1 VNNKTIAIHQ
11 PNFIPWLGYFF
22 KVAQSDIFVLY
33 DTAQFSKG
41 SFTKRVRVH
50 QSSKS
55 IDYDYLSVPTA
66 RAPLITNIEDLQLL
80 DSQNWKAQIQQKL
93 IRTYGKAP
101 YFQQIEQFMSIFLSE
116 NIAYDRSFSVFTSQM
131 IQYIASVLELD
142 TAFIVASESLK
153 TIDKATESLVQFVK
167 QLDGQTY
174 LSGNGAKSYLI
185 EERFEQEHINL
196 IFSRYTERYKE
207 SSFDDHLYDKSIISY
222 LAYHSYEEIAAFL
235 NK

>member
-50 QSSKS
+50 QSPKS

-80 DSQNWKAQIQQKL
+80 DSQDWKAQIQQKL

-131 IQYIASVLELD
+131 IQY
-142 TAFIVASESLK
+142 
-153 TIDKATESLVQFVK
+153 
-167 QLDGQTY
+167 
-174 LSGNGAKSYLI
+174 NLI

-235 NK
+235 KK